1 MNDILKEHI
10 KYSLYP
16 LLDVKENHYDGILI
30 TKNKICNNC
39 GNKQCVNAKNKKDY
53 HLEKCDR
60 ELLYFKVTIHNK
72 TFIMYGMKNDY
83 NTLPRLEKKKY
94 ESKIHCSNLSSVKR
108 CVDKINEN
116 FNIYEENLEET
127 EQKNSV
133 FIHDIKKVYSIILRK
148 IESYIKNN
156 CDTPKDLDTCI
167 KNADK
172 DIIGIYKTINLL
184 EYQFN
189 IIDFVSNP
197 DSAKFGQ
204 TKHIHIYKV
213 VDKLVRIFQSLSNN
227 NIEIIGNSF
236 NKLYIHNSFITLM
249 FILIDNAIK
258 YSQNNQKIEIQIDDL
273 VEYNK
278 TKIKVISFSPY
289 LTPAERVYIF
299 DKHYRSENIKKVIP
313 DGQGIGLYVAN
324 IIADALETKIYIN
337 CSNSLSKINN
347 INYCNVS
354 FELELNHID

>member
-1 MNDILKEHI
+1 MNDISKEHI

-30 TKNKICNNC
+30 TKNKLCDNC
-39 GNKQCVNAKNKKDY
+39 TTKQCLNAKNKKDY
-53 HLEKCDR
+53 YLGKCDKK
-60 ELLYFKVTIHNK
+60 LLYFKVTIHNK
-72 TFIMYGMKNDY
+72 IFIMYGMKNDY
-83 NTLPRLEKKKY
+83 HTLPRLEKKKY
-94 ESKIHCSNLSSVKR
+94 ESKIHCSNLNSVR
-108 CVDKINEN
+108 RWADKINEDS
-116 FNIYEENLEET
+116 NIYEENSEET
-127 EQKNSV
+127 EEKNSI

-197 DSAKFGQ
+197 DSAKFGN
-204 TKHIHIYKV
+204 TKQIHIYKV
-213 VDKLVRIFQSLSNN
+213 VDKLVRIFQSISSNN
-227 NIEIIGNSF
+227 IKIIGNSF
-236 NKLYIHNSFITLM
+236 NELYIHNSFITLM

-258 YSQNNQKIEIQIDDL
+258 YSQNNQDIEIQIDDL
-273 VEYNK
+273 EYNK

-289 LTPAERVYIF
+289 LTPAERVNIF
-299 DKHYRSENIKKVIP
+299 EKRYRSENIKKIIP

-337 CSNSLSKINN
+337 CSDSLNRINN

-354 FELELNHID
+354 FEFELNHID